1 VALMLALA
9 VCLARAEDGETLSK
23 KKADIMARHHHHMG
37 GPVIDRKPQCW
48 GKELVGL
55 DAAEA
60 KARIEADPRGSRVV
74 KTFEILDAEA
84 LAGVDK
90 RYGAGARNWV
100 RRSRVRVSA
109 SQGAALS
116 ALTPPLTRPP

>member
-90 RYGAGARNWV
+90 RDRQWN
-100 RRSRVRVSA
+100 RVRLLVDEDNKV
-109 SQGAALS
+109 LF
-116 ALTPPLTRPP
+116 PPCTG